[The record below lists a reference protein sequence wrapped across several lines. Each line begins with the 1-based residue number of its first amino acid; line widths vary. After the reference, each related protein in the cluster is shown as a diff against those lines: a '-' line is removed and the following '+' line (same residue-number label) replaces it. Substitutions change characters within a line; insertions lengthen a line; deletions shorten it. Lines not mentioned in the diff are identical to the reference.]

1 MVNQY
6 QKAYQYLLTYSE
18 QFSLESLKQ
27 KLIETGYSREIV
39 EQAASDLRSELT
51 QKNMPSGSQ
60 KFQRLPQTNREQEK
74 LNHVS
79 EYSEEIKDS
88 QKNQKLLIQ
97 ILIILAALSVTG
109 AIITVVYYVITKAS

>member
-27 KLIETGYSREIV
+27 KLIEMGYSEEIV

-51 QKNMPSGSQ
+51 QKNMPSGPQ

-79 EYSEEIKDS
+79 EYSEEIKGS
-88 QKNQKLLIQ
+88 QRNQKLLIQ

-109 AIITVVYYVITKAS
+109 AIITVAYYVITKAS